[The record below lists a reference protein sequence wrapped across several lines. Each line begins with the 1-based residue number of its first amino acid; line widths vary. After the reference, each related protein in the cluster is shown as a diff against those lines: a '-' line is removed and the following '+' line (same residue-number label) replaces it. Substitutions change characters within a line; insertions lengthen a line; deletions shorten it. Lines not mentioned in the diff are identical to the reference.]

1 MEQSDLYLLQTVP
14 PYHLQALVKA
24 RRLPYSFKGQGDNAL
39 TEPSSMTIAELAQ
52 HLFDTASCRDALRSL
67 NEVEKSILFE
77 LIACGGRASSR
88 DLALYLSLVN
98 TTLDDTH
105 KPHGDS
111 SPTSQSSGTSSKTL
125 PYHQVIPPQ
134 YPTPHPHGVFEQA
147 LHRLLLLG
155 LVFWGKQTDFVGR
168 DYASGVYDGILIV
181 PQTVM
186 DAADELWNIGQESGT
201 LAPVPEV
208 DSREN
213 TLTDQ
218 VVEGVSEGIISLQR
232 DLYRYWSLVAAMRDG
247 MPLVN
252 NRLLARPAL
261 RQVID
266 QMDPAGTSLIEQI
279 RTEVE
284 VPHLMFIRL
293 LLMKLGLLSERRG
306 TLFAAPADTFFSLP
320 LLERARR
327 CYRAWLDSEFW
338 NELAYLPGV
347 VVRPG
352 PAPLDPAHEE
362 VVRSRKQVV
371 ERLLAEKADA
381 WHEFPTF
388 IAHAKLYIP
397 YLLFP
402 RQYGAR
408 AERYSTGSNPYG
420 WDFRLRQ
427 GWLTRREGWHLVEG
441 GFIRALVSGPLHWLG
456 LVNVDGQDHPDAFR
470 LVHGINLITSET
482 PPKLDEPS
490 WGRLVVQPNFELV
503 ALAPVSEALLV
514 NLDRFAERIR
524 LEHIAQYRLTKA
536 SITRAIQMGLH
547 AETIQQI
554 LEQAAGGLIPQNV
567 QYSLAEWE
575 RQARRVELWRSVTLL
590 EVDDAA
596 LLDALFA
603 DPQTRPLFGRRLAPQ
618 FAEVFSDQLLAVQ
631 EILWQKDYLPA
642 IVSAP
647 LYDSLLDGGRLPT
660 RESQWRLLPGGLLQ
674 PCHAVLDLY
683 LAAEVEQI
691 TELDEASGWR
701 KITPAAIKRA
711 CGTGLPLEHIVRFLQ
726 YYCEGGVPP
735 SFLIRLKLWGGG
747 YEQQDTIGVE
757 HAPLLRLSAQALQDI
772 QADEELGTLL
782 GTEVPLENRL
792 VHVAPEALDRV
803 IELLR
808 ERGFSVE

>member
-1 MEQSDLYLLQTVP
+1 MILWRPNSLRPRQRSAMEQSDLYLLQTWP

-134 YPTPHPHGVFEQA
+134 YPTPHPHGVFDQA

-420 WDFRLRQ
+420 WDFRLR
-427 GWLTRREGWHLVEG
+427 H
-441 GFIRALVSGPLHWLG
+441 
-456 LVNVDGQDHPDAFR
+456 
-470 LVHGINLITSET
+470 
-482 PPKLDEPS
+482 
-490 WGRLVVQPNFELV
+490 
-503 ALAPVSEALLV
+503 
-514 NLDRFAERIR
+514 
-524 LEHIAQYRLTKA
+524 
-536 SITRAIQMGLH
+536 
-547 AETIQQI
+547 
-554 LEQAAGGLIPQNV
+554 
-567 QYSLAEWE
+567 
-575 RQARRVELWRSVTLL
+575 
-590 EVDDAA
+590 
-596 LLDALFA
+596 
-603 DPQTRPLFGRRLAPQ
+603 
-618 FAEVFSDQLLAVQ
+618 
-631 EILWQKDYLPA
+631 
-642 IVSAP
+642 
-647 LYDSLLDGGRLPT
+647 
-660 RESQWRLLPGGLLQ
+660 
-674 PCHAVLDLY
+674 
-683 LAAEVEQI
+683 
-691 TELDEASGWR
+691 
-701 KITPAAIKRA
+701 
-711 CGTGLPLEHIVRFLQ
+711 
-726 YYCEGGVPP
+726 
-735 SFLIRLKLWGGG
+735 
-747 YEQQDTIGVE
+747 
-757 HAPLLRLSAQALQDI
+757 
-772 QADEELGTLL
+772 
-782 GTEVPLENRL
+782 
-792 VHVAPEALDRV
+792 
-803 IELLR
+803 
-808 ERGFSVE
+808 